1 VCGISDNNFTKLR
14 ISRAYINLL
23 CLPEGD
29 VRMISL
35 AWIGN
40 SEIRMLDAS
49 PTSSADEPLFLIEL
63 FDHDDQTSVEVR
75 VCYEVEE
82 GATAFEAFISR

>member
-1 VCGISDNNFTKLR
+1 MSAIAEDNLVKLR
-14 ISRAYINLL
+14 ISRAYIKLV

-40 SEIRMLDAS
+40 CEIRMRDAQ
-49 PTSSADEPLFLIEL
+49 PTGISKEPLFVLEL
-63 FDHDDQTSVEVR
+63 FDHDAQLPLDSH
-75 VCYEVEE
+75 VCYEIAE
-82 GATAFEAFISR
+82 GAAAFEAFVSR